1 MPSNHALPSLRI
13 LLPLPE
19 YKSGETTLVN
29 REVHRRWEVTTR
41 LKHIAAPRR
50 EALAAFRQAML
61 HPATA
66 LKVLGPMGADVQ
78 GSRAVNLGFD
88 RTPRVSPFLRTDPLM
103 RSAMSF
109 DTLGAA
115 AYADLEGSVLFVC
128 PLLGVVTPKER
139 IPDYRCPIAADLPG
153 IGSLHFHWRGPVSTT
168 LDRLTRGIPVVS
180 FLPRRLAALW
190 VTAPSTQMTIR
201 FSRRTRAGLVGES
214 AAAPRLTGECLRWMA
229 NGRVG
234 DLSHLQKFV
243 STSGHRHA
251 NSAGGPSAGDAVLH
265 FVR

>member
-1 MPSNHALPSLRI
+1 MPLTHAPPSLRI

-19 YKSGETTLVN
+19 HKSGETTPAS
-29 REVHRRWEVTTR
+29 REVSRRWEVTTR

-66 LKVLGPMGADVQ
+66 LKVLGPIGADVS

-103 RSAMSF
+103 RSAMSLE
-109 DTLGAA
+109 TMGTAA
-115 AYADLEGSVLFVC
+115 IAELECSVLFVC
-128 PLLGVVTPKER
+128 PLLGVVTPRER

-168 LDRLTRGIPVVS
+168 LDRLTRGLPVVS

-201 FSRRTRAGLVGES
+201 FSRRTPAGLVGES

-229 NGRVG
+229 NGRAG
-234 DLSHLQKFV
+234 DVKHLQNFV
-243 STSGHRHA
+243 STNGHRHA
-251 NSAGGPSAGDAVLH
+251 NSTSGSSLGDVVLH